1 MLRRDE
7 ASVQYVNQLTVLKL
21 IHILA
26 KGNHNKNQKTIHFAK
41 TRMMSL
47 YVFCSIFRDYIIL
60 LPIAEAMRAKPISTV
75 WMFSSY
81 DPRVGFTSTCATRYT
96 RMFVPVSI
104 HMNLLSERTKK
115 NLLRQHQRGRA
126 RGRQERGRAERM
138 RADRRWSDSGPYRG
152 SRDSQT
158 QRQPQRDN
166 VLRGR

>member
-1 MLRRDE
+1 MFVKEERPGVLRRDE
-7 ASVQYVNQLTVLKL
+7 ASLQYVNQLTVLKL
-21 IHILA
+21 IHILP

-104 HMNLLSERTKK
+104 HMNLLSEKPRRTCLG
-115 NLLRQHQRGRA
+115 NIN
-126 RGRQERGRAERM
+126 EAEREGG
-138 RADRRWSDSGPYRG
+138 RREGELKECERTGD
-152 SRDSQT
+152 
-158 QRQPQRDN
+158 
-166 VLRGR
+166 

>member
-1 MLRRDE
+1 
-7 ASVQYVNQLTVLKL
+7 VNQITILKL
-21 IHILA
+21 MHILV
-26 KGNHNKNQKTIHFAK
+26 KRKSKQKPKKNRFTK

-81 DPRVGFTSTCATRYT
+81 DPRVGFTSTCTTRYT
-96 RMFVPVSI
+96 RMFLPVSI
-104 HMNLLSERTKK
+104 HMNILSERTKK
-115 NLLRQHQRGRA
+115 NLIGQHQRGRV
-126 RGRQERGRAERM
+126 RGREERGRAERM
-138 RADRRWSDSGPYRG
+138 RAEGRLSGSGPYRG